1 MVDLAALSQRLD
13 SMIRAASSNL
23 SETRR
28 GRFSPP
34 APPERPGHRSS
45 ARGRTDGRTSWLPA
59 GQLTPAGGQSGVC
72 PGPAPGSGCVTAR
85 RKDHVGRCANPGGRH
100 KMAAPVRAAN
110 RAAGGRHA
118 GRGGARSSGR
128 TVRLPGHGSELRFGG
143 RGGRKEGVA
152 LHRKC
157 VRMFTMLGTRP
168 FRCRGNAGRGL
179 LLPGKRARRL
189 RPGPRPPF
197 PPRARSLPVPP
208 GAAPFPVPP
217 RPAPGLCRR
226 RSMRCPFG
234 GSQ

>member
-1 MVDLAALSQRLD
+1 MQRDGDGSLHPRLLNDPAAAAALGD
-13 SMIRAASSNL
+13 GRA
-23 SETRR
+23 
-28 GRFSPP
+28 G
-34 APPERPGHRSS
+34 
-45 ARGRTDGRTSWLPA
+45 TDGRTDVVSPGRPA
-59 GQLTPAGGQSGVC
+59 DTGPRAERPLAR
-72 PGPAPGSGCVTAR
+72 PGPRKRPRHRSTEGSR
-85 RKDHVGRCANPGGRH
+85 GRCANPGGRH

-128 TVRLPGHGSELRFGG
+128 TVRLPGHGSEPRFGEG
-143 RGGRKEGVA
+143 GGRKEGVA
-152 LHRKC
+152 LRRKC

-179 LLPGKRARRL
+179 LLPGKRPRRL

-217 RPAPGLCRR
+217 RASAGEGAHGARLAGASEPRGPAGA
-226 RSMRCPFG
+226 G
-234 GSQ
+234 GTPAASFLSKK